1 MKVLFASSEAAPFF
15 KTGGLG
21 DVAYALPKELVK
33 QGVDIR
39 VVLPYYSTMPEK
51 YKEQVEELISFR
63 VQVGW
68 KSMYCG
74 IKTLVLEGITYY
86 FIDNKTYFDR
96 SSFYGQLD
104 DGERFGFFS
113 LAICEMME
121 KIDFIPDVVH
131 VNDWHTA
138 MVPVLLVDKYHWVQA
153 FKDIRKVITIHNI
166 RFQGIFDP
174 VVLSSI
180 FGTGMNIYHE
190 AGVKYYDNVNFLKG
204 GINFSDVVTTVSP
217 SYANEIQTP
226 EFGEGLEGAL
236 RYNSGK
242 IRGIINGI
250 DYDINNPET
259 DPKLLYHFSST
270 DLSGKAKNKAALQ
283 ERLGLE
289 VNPDIPLITSVGR
302 LTDQKG
308 YQLVQEKAEELL
320 NSRDVQ
326 IAILGTGEA
335 EYENSFRYFA
345 SEYPDRFSAVIDFDI
360 TLAQLM
366 YAGSDLFLMPSA
378 FEPCGLSQMISLRY
392 GTLPI
397 VHETGGLKDTVVP
410 YNAYTGE
417 GTGFTFMDFSGYA
430 LLGTIYRALD
440 VYENQP
446 KAWAAMVQTAMS
458 QDFSWKEPAKD
469 YLEIYESL
477 VNE

>member
-180 FGTGMNIYHE
+180 
-190 AGVKYYDNVNFLKG
+190 
-204 GINFSDVVTTVSP
+204 
-217 SYANEIQTP
+217 
-226 EFGEGLEGAL
+226 
-236 RYNSGK
+236 
-242 IRGIINGI
+242 
-250 DYDINNPET
+250 
-259 DPKLLYHFSST
+259 
-270 DLSGKAKNKAALQ
+270 
-283 ERLGLE
+283 
-289 VNPDIPLITSVGR
+289 
-302 LTDQKG
+302 
-308 YQLVQEKAEELL
+308 
-320 NSRDVQ
+320 
-326 IAILGTGEA
+326 
-335 EYENSFRYFA
+335 
-345 SEYPDRFSAVIDFDI
+345 
-360 TLAQLM
+360 
-366 YAGSDLFLMPSA
+366 
-378 FEPCGLSQMISLRY
+378 
-392 GTLPI
+392 
-397 VHETGGLKDTVVP
+397 
-410 YNAYTGE
+410 
-417 GTGFTFMDFSGYA
+417 
-430 LLGTIYRALD
+430 
-440 VYENQP
+440 
-446 KAWAAMVQTAMS
+446 
-458 QDFSWKEPAKD
+458 
-469 YLEIYESL
+469 
-477 VNE
+477 

>member
-259 DPKLLYHFSST
+259 DPKLLYHFSSA

>member
-51 YKEQVEELISFR
+51 YKEQVDELISFR

-259 DPKLLYHFSST
+259 DPKLLYHFSSA